1 MGVGDSYLKNH
12 IIELRN
18 ERSWTQQQ
26 LADALQ
32 VSRQTVISIE
42 KNKYMPSLKL
52 AFRIAEVF
60 QKSIYDVFDYEG
72 GIKMSSLS
80 LMNSIL
86 AVAGFM
92 AFIGIV
98 ICVSKIRD
106 ERGIYILNKFFKVM
120 FLVLC
125 SSFSLI
131 IFISS
136 WVDLSY
142 DQYRNMVTILFS
154 LSIIT
159 GFFIWIGLWKQ
170 N

>member
-1 MGVGDSYLKNH
+1 
-12 IIELRN
+12 
-18 ERSWTQQQ
+18 
-26 LADALQ
+26 
-32 VSRQTVISIE
+32 
-42 KNKYMPSLKL
+42 
-52 AFRIAEVF
+52 
-60 QKSIYDVFDYEG
+60 
-72 GIKMSSLS
+72 MSSLS
-80 LMNSIL
+80 QVNSIL
-86 AVAGFM
+86 AGLGFM

-98 ICVSKIRD
+98 ICVSKVRD

-125 SSFSLI
+125 SSFSII

-142 DQYRNMVTILFS
+142 ELYRNMVTMLFS
-154 LSIIT
+154 LSIIA